1 MNSYSIKINRDI
13 NECPTAEVTNN
24 TWNYPYAPKMTAQ
37 MTYDTDKGIIVK
49 LTCFEKEP
57 FTRYTKPYDPVY
69 TDSCMECFFNL
80 FPKKS
85 KDYINLETNS
95 NGAYIFSFG
104 PGRGDVRTHIL
115 PKLGIA
121 PQIKITKTSEVWT
134 ADIIIGNDALRA
146 VYGDFEIYSGH
157 KFIGNFYKCGD
168 LTVQEHY
175 LAWNPMTC
183 ATPAFHRPFEFGMLV
198 FE

>member
-1 MNSYSIKINRDI
+1 MNTYKIKLNRPI
-13 NECPTAEVTNN
+13 NECPAVEISNN
-24 TWNYPYAPKMTAQ
+24 TWNYPYAPRMTAQ
-37 MTYDTDKGIIVK
+37 MTYEENTGIIVK
-49 LTCFEKEP
+49 LICYEKEP
-57 FTRYTKPYDPVY
+57 FTRYTNPYDPVY

-121 PQIKITKTSEVWT
+121 PNVRITKSTEAWI
-134 ADIIIGNDALRA
+134 ADITIGNDALFA
-146 VYGDFEIYSGH
+146 VYGNFELSIGH
-157 KFIGNFYKCGD
+157 RFIANFYKCGQD
-168 LTVQEHY
+168 GENPHFIT
-175 LAWNPMTC
+175 WNKVD
-183 ATPAFHRPFEFGMLV
+183 TPKPDFHRPEFFGEIIV
-198 FE
+198 E